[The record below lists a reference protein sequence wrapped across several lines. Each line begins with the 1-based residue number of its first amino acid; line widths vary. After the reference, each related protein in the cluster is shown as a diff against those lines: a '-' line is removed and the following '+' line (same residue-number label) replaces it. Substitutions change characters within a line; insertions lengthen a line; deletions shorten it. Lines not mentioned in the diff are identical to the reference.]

1 MTAPVL
7 NASHVRCPGCGAPAG
22 DPLLTTCDYCRT
34 TLGRRACP
42 RCHTRLAPGVA
53 YCPWCGT
60 HAITPTLDE
69 TPLRC
74 PCGSGELAARLLP
87 TGAEASAGD
96 VPLAECGHC
105 HGLWVSRES
114 IDRFVAS
121 HADDTILLALAPGL
135 AATQSPRARS
145 AGAEPVRYRRCP
157 ACDAVMNRVNYARIS
172 GIIVDVCR
180 DHGTWFDVHELPA
193 LLEFVRR
200 GGLDTAR
207 ARETEALA
215 EERRRLER
223 ERLMRTQ
230 MDAARGPHPMVPPPG
245 RTPRADGVFRLLHA
259 LLSSD

>member
-1 MTAPVL
+1 MPAHAPT
-7 NASHVRCPGCGAPAG
+7 ASHIRCPGCGAPAG
-22 DPLLTTCDYCRT
+22 DPSLTRCDYCRT
-34 TLGRRACP
+34 ALGTRACP

-60 HAITPTLDE
+60 HAITPSLDA

-74 PCGSGELAARLLP
+74 PCGDGELAGRLLP
-87 TGAEASAGD
+87 TGTGASAGD
-96 VPLAECGHC
+96 VRLAECGRC
-105 HGLWVSRES
+105 HGLWVSRET
-114 IDRFVAS
+114 IERLVAS
-121 HADDTILLALAPGL
+121 HADDTLLLALAPGL
-135 AATQSPRARS
+135 AATQAPRARS
-145 AGAEPVRYRRCP
+145 AGTEPVRYRRCP

-230 MDAARGPHPMVPPPG
+230 MEAACGPHPMLRPG
-245 RTPRADGVFRLLHA
+245 GPASRPEGVFRLLRA
-259 LLSSD
+259 LLSAD